1 MAPVKKFVKPDASKP
16 LVKRA
21 KYLNLSEEP
30 QLVCIDL
37 VEEITI
43 DEVRTYIDDE
53 GNQQTSTKGQRVRI
67 HCREIILKK
76 DKDASG
82 REETKFEYFPQQEI
96 QIKDSNSTS
105 SWYLLTDYKK
115 SNWPQ
120 EGIFYWVWKASD
132 GIRWEEA

>member
-1 MAPVKKFVKPDASKP
+1 MAPIKQFEKPDASKP

-37 VEEITI
+37 VEEIQT
-43 DEVRTYIDDE
+43 DD
-53 GNQQTSTKGQRVRI
+53 GDRVRV
-67 HCREIILKK
+67 HCREIVLKE
-76 DKDASG
+76 DKDHSG
-82 REETKFEYFPQQEI
+82 KNETIFEYFPQEET

-105 SWYLLTDYKK
+105 SWYLLTDFKK
-115 SNWPQ
+115 TSHWPK

>member
-1 MAPVKKFVKPDASKP
+1 MAVKDSVKQFDKPDASKP

-21 KYLNLSEEP
+21 QYLKLSDDP
-30 QLVCIDL
+30 ILVSVDL
-37 VEEITI
+37 VEEI
-43 DEVRTYIDDE
+43 
-53 GNQQTSTKGQRVRI
+53 STEDGQRVRVT
-67 HCREIILKK
+67 CRQITIKQ

-82 REETKFEYFPQQEI
+82 REDTIFEYFPEQEE

-105 SWYLLTDYKK
+105 SWYLLTDYKANK
-115 SNWPQ
+115 WPQ

>member
-1 MAPVKKFVKPDASKP
+1 MAEKDSVKQFEKPDASKP

-21 KYLNLSEEP
+21 QYLKLTDDP
-30 QLVCIDL
+30 IMVCVDK
-37 VEEITI
+37 VEEIST
-43 DEVRTYIDDE
+43 DDAIP
-53 GNQQTSTKGQRVRI
+53 GQTVQRVRVT
-67 HCREIILKK
+67 CREIILKK
-76 DKDASG
+76 DKDPSG
-82 REETKFEYFPQQEI
+82 KGETTFEYFPQQEE

-105 SWYLLTDYKK
+105 SWYLLTDYRK

>member
-1 MAPVKKFVKPDASKP
+1 MAPSKDFVKPDASKP

-21 KYLNLSEEP
+21 QYLKLTDEP
-30 QLVCIDL
+30 QLVSVDL
-37 VEEITI
+37 VEEIT
-43 DEVRTYIDDE
+43 TDD
-53 GNQQTSTKGQRVRI
+53 GQRVRV

-82 REETKFEYFPQQEI
+82 KEDTKFEYFPQQEV

-105 SWYLLTDYKK
+105 SWYLKTDYEK
-115 SNWPQ
+115 SNWPK

-132 GIRWEEA
+132 GIRWEEC

>member
-1 MAPVKKFVKPDASKP
+1 MSSDNSVKRFEKPDASKP

-21 KYLNLSEEP
+21 KYLRLTDDP
-30 QLVCIDL
+30 LLVCIDK
-37 VEEITI
+37 VEEI
-43 DEVRTYIDDE
+43 
-53 GNQQTSTKGQRVRI
+53 STEEGQRVRI
-67 HCREIILKK
+67 TCREIILKK

-82 REETKFEYFPQQEI
+82 KEETTFEYFPQPEE

-115 SNWPQ
+115 SNWPK
-120 EGIFYWVWKASD
+120 EGIFYWTWKASD